1 MVMHLI
7 MEIEKGFLFSR
18 DSIHDEVWSYAT
30 IDLSKTEKIHVL
42 KRRRIRNIY
51 ISLIVY
57 ISLFLY
63 LYYEI

>member
-30 IDLSKTEKIHVL
+30 IDLSETEKIHVL
-42 KRRRIRNIY
+42 KRRSIRNIY

>member
-30 IDLSKTEKIHVL
+30 IDLSKTEKIHLL
-42 KRRRIRNIY
+42 KRRRKRNI
-51 ISLIVY
+51 
-57 ISLFLY
+57 
-63 LYYEI
+63 

>member
-18 DSIHDEVWSYAT
+18 DSTGIHDEVWSYAT

-42 KRRRIRNIY
+42 KRRRIRHI
-51 ISLIVY
+51 
-57 ISLFLY
+57 
-63 LYYEI
+63 